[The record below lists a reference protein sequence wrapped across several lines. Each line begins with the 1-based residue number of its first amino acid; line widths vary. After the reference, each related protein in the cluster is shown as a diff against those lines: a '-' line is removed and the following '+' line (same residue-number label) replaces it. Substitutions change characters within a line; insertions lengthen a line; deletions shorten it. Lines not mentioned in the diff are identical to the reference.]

1 MAASSS
7 SCSNLPTDESD
18 DWGQFISA
26 NNDDSI
32 INCEPDVRPLSR
44 LPHQSQSSYAP
55 QPCSTSGVPDSGASY
70 SQTSHASSAFL
81 QTPIDTPE
89 PEPIMDNTETDNID
103 SANFIP
109 ISTDKPIQGFDT
121 LDDVQRYAV
130 GALAVALLNRHVDDF
145 NEVAFARTQCLAILD
160 ALKIGK
166 GQQEALLSLDP
177 SRAERKDIV
186 EQCVTLVGAH
196 PKRFLAI
203 QAMLAVMVSSGSYD
217 ARSRAFLT
225 SVAYEFAIAWPAVAA
240 IELALAVHLL
250 DEHSATADDDAAS
263 SAETE
268 IEVTS
273 MQDIEVSR
281 VVRIDSNTLSET
293 TFQSPAP
300 SPCSGNQQHDRNALP
315 PPGSEVKP
323 GVSTT
328 ANQVATPAPT
338 IGQLLIQRRKRKQR
352 VYKLAKIGGITLVG
366 GMLFGL
372 TGGLIAP
379 ALLPAL
385 AGIGIT
391 SAATLAASGSIA
403 SGAVVG
409 GLFGVAGG
417 GFTLRKARRRVSTN
431 LEEFDFE
438 RADDPRVIE
447 ERQRKAEREQRKYER
462 MVAQRLEEEAKRNQH
477 LAIEGVQLDQNGD
490 QNMPTDIATDNE
502 LPHPPPSDHDIDIDE
517 LDDEDSDGKI
527 KRKKHGTSAKRSKKR
542 EKRKVGVRAL
552 ETTATVPSLHV
563 CICVPAWLTDRGFG
577 SSLDQFEPALKQE
590 LPYSQH
596 IALRWESTKL
606 FEMGL
611 AFAKFWASKATT
623 TTVQQAY
630 PHAVAAAST
639 VAGAVAFAFAIPLT
653 VMSCMDYVDN
663 PWSVLVSRSNGA
675 GEELADVLVE
685 RSYGNRPV
693 TLFGYSIGARVVFK
707 CLESLASRGALGI
720 VDNAFFMG
728 AAVTADPE
736 RWRKVRKVV
745 AGRLV
750 NAYGSFDWALAFF
763 HRGCGHGV
771 YVSGLRRVELDG
783 VENLNMAYLGIEGHR
798 ELKDCVPRVMRAM
811 GIGLGYISLP
821 PAKLVIKG
829 KKSTN
834 GTGQK
839 EEVTTVC
846 EEPGGAGWDD
856 SGISSLATSVED
868 DRSEEYRNEGD
879 EIPNGN
885 ANETEIS
892 LENANRETPVLR
904 DVEKEVAEVK
914 KQKSKSWRSWS
925 GWYGSSSSS
934 KSKQSKK
941 NGTAPIKSDIATD
954 EHVEVASV
962 RMEDMNE
969 DHSKEISVDPTPK
982 AVMVEEGALVSL
994 KDKGVGVAIVDD
1006 LIVAENGDAN
1016 GATEAFDWG
1025 KQLQIWEE
1033 QERQMQE
1040 RGYAD
1045 TAAEIE
1051 MRNKVVLNV
1060 SLEVAGRRLE
1070 VYIKQDSQLPVEM
1083 VEQIFTNCV
1092 DDQRGMHIRIY
1103 EHERKSKTVALNMCK
1118 WSKKYPKLI
1127 GEMELR
1133 LKRPAL
1139 KGKLRVAV
1147 AIRADEAGNVHAWV
1161 EERFSDGSSG
1171 ERLEVTVE
1179 RKDLCSYS
1187 ERKELEEA
1195 EKRQMEAEMQRAMR
1209 DKSAKQALALPAP
1222 ESHRRDPLS
1231 TDSVDERQ
1239 SENDLQVHRKT
1250 SAKPSKDPLEGR

>member
-32 INCEPDVRPLSR
+32 TSCEPDVQPLSR

-55 QPCSTSGVPDSGASY
+55 QPCSSSGVTDSGAPY

-89 PEPIMDNTETDNID
+89 PEPMMDNAETDNIAT
-103 SANFIP
+103 ANFIP
-109 ISTDKPIQGFDT
+109 LPTDKPIQGFDT

-130 GALAVALLNRHVDDF
+130 GALAVALLNRHVDDL
-145 NEVAFARTQCLAILD
+145 NEVAFARTQCLTILD

-177 SRAERKDIV
+177 SRAERRDVV
-186 EQCVTLVGAH
+186 EQCVNLVGAR

-203 QAMLAVMVSSGSYD
+203 QAMLAVAVSSGSYD

-225 SVAYEFAIAWPAVAA
+225 SVAYEFDIAWPAVAA

-250 DEHSATADDDAAS
+250 DEHSATADDDGAS

-268 IEVTS
+268 IEVRS
-273 MQDIEVSR
+273 MQDIEISR
-281 VVRIDSNTLSET
+281 VVRIDSDTLSET

-300 SPCSGNQQHDRNALP
+300 SPFSGDQQHNRNALP
-315 PPGSEVKP
+315 SPGSEINP
-323 GVSTT
+323 DLSTT
-328 ANQVATPAPT
+328 ANEVVTPAPT

-352 VYKLAKIGGITLVG
+352 VYKLVKIGGITLVG

-391 SAATLAASGSIA
+391 SAATLAASGTIA

-417 GFTLRKARRRVSTN
+417 GFTMRKARRRVSTN

-438 RADDPRVIE
+438 RADDPRVVE
-447 ERQRKAEREQRKYER
+447 ERQRKAEREQRKHER

-490 QNMPTDIATDNE
+490 QNMVTDIATDNE
-502 LPHPPPSDHDIDIDE
+502 LSHPPPSDHDVDIDE
-517 LDDEDSDGKI
+517 LDDEDSDGKV
-527 KRKKHGTSAKRSKKR
+527 KKKKHGPFAKRSKKR

-707 CLESLASRGALGI
+707 CLESLASRGASGI

-811 GIGLGYISLP
+811 GIGLGYILLP

-829 KKSTN
+829 KKSAN

-846 EEPGGAGWDD
+846 EEPGGAGWDN

-868 DRSEEYRNEGD
+868 DRSEEYRNEGV
-879 EIPNGN
+879 EIPDGVT
-885 ANETEIS
+885 NETEIS
-892 LENANRETPVLR
+892 LEHANRETPVLR

-941 NGTAPIKSDIATD
+941 NGTAPIKSVNVTD
-954 EHVEVASV
+954 EHVASV

-969 DHSKEISVDPTPK
+969 DHPKEISVDPTPK
-982 AVMVEEGALVSL
+982 AVTVEGNALVSL
-994 KDKGVGVAIVDD
+994 KDEGVDVAIDD
-1006 LIVAENGDAN
+1006 DSVVAENADAHEE
-1016 GATEAFDWG
+1016 TEAFDWE

-1083 VEQIFTNCV
+1083 VEHIFTNCV

-1103 EHERKSKTVALNMCK
+1103 EHERKSKTVALNMGK
-1118 WSKKYPKLI
+1118 WSKRYPKLI

-1147 AIRADEAGNVHAWV
+1147 AIRADEAGNVHAWT
-1161 EERFSDGSSG
+1161 EERFPDGSSG

-1222 ESHRRDPLS
+1222 ESYRRDPS
-1231 TDSVDERQ
+1231 SRDSVDGRQ
-1239 SENDLQVHRKT
+1239 NENDLQVYRGT